1 MIRRMLR
8 IILRLGL
15 VAGVVAALAKVLQGR
30 KQPGVGTMPSG
41 EPPVPTGPPKSTQPL
56 VEPSMLKGLDLRKS
70 AAEDDESDNGQVA
83 TAAPTAAP
91 AEPAVGPEPEPAAAA
106 SPGRLWV
113 EPQGTVCPSSHP
125 VKAKLSSSIFHL
137 PGMTAYERTTPDRCY
152 KDAAAAES
160 DGLRQAKR

>member
-1 MIRRMLR
+1 MIRRLLR
-8 IILRLGL
+8 IMLRLGV
-15 VAGVVAALAKVLQGR
+15 VAALGAALAKVLQGR

-56 VEPSMLKGLDLRKS
+56 VEPSMLKGLDLRKAGS
-70 AAEDDESDNGQVA
+70 EEEGDNGQAA
-83 TAAPTAAP
+83 TATATAGDPSSP
-91 AEPAVGPEPEPAAAA
+91 A
-106 SPGRLWV
+106 RLWV
-113 EPQGTVCPSSHP
+113 EPQGAFCPSSHP

-152 KDAAAAES
+152 TDAAAAEA